1 MEPERI
7 SFPTEYPIKV
17 IARAGEGLRQRLD
30 ELFARHFGE
39 FHAHRV
45 SERASAQSSF
55 VSFTY
60 LMEVKD
66 AAQLAPLNEELRALE
81 GVIMVL

>member
-30 ELFARHFGE
+30 AVFTRHFGE
-39 FHAHRV
+39 FGAHRV
-45 SERASAQSSF
+45 SELASARSSF
-55 VSFTY
+55 IALTY
-60 LMEVKD
+60 LMEVQE
-66 AAQLAPLNEELRALE
+66 AAQLAPLHEDLRALD